1 MFGFVTEKFMA
12 ELATPIALNHIGI
25 TVPDIHAAIDWYGK
39 VFGFRRIMGPR
50 RLEPKLSDTA
60 ESGHILGPRFRKALE
75 AHLVTANG
83 IGLELFQ
90 FLEPETETPEDNLEY
105 WKTGVWHLCFTDPD
119 IEGLTDRIVAEGGKK
134 RTEVWEFVPGTDR
147 KLCYCEDPFGNVI
160 EIFSHSYE
168 QTFANWPKEGRDAD

>member
-1 MFGFVTEKFMA
+1 MTDD
-12 ELATPIALNHIGI
+12 LATPRALNHIGI

-60 ESGHILGPRFRKALE
+60 ESDIDR
-75 AHLVTANG
+75 LVA
-83 IGLELFQ
+83 
-90 FLEPETETPEDNLEY
+90 
-105 WKTGVWHLCFTDPD
+105 
-119 IEGLTDRIVAEGGKK
+119 RIVAEGGKQ
-134 RTEVWEFVPGTDR
+134 RTDVWAFVPGTDR

-168 QTFANWPKEGRDAD
+168 QTFANWPDEGRDAD